1 MPETT
6 AKQKIKKTDSPSEHS
21 TYFTSMASMRWLS
34 SLIPINRQR
43 VDTSEFGETS
53 KRLHKDVSKNEDVDK
68 NIENL
73 KQTYDFDSKQK
84 EEIENFLREN
94 QEIIEVLQEAEGR
107 IKQYF
112 QDENLCLEYEDGE
125 EYEDGGE
132 LSLSIETKKDVDEA
146 LEKLSDF
153 ENNWWTDKW
162 IQINSKLSIDVR
174 FIK

>member
-1 MPETT
+1 
-6 AKQKIKKTDSPSEHS
+6 
-21 TYFTSMASMRWLS
+21 
-34 SLIPINRQR
+34 
-43 VDTSEFGETS
+43 
-53 KRLHKDVSKNEDVDK
+53 
-68 NIENL
+68 
-73 KQTYDFDSKQK
+73 
-84 EEIENFLREN
+84 LREN
-94 QEIIEVLQEAEGR
+94 QEIIEVLQEAKSR

-112 QDENLCLEYEDGE
+112 QDENLYLEYEDGE

-174 FIK
+174 FIKQV